1 MVVYTPRDEHEA
13 AVCRSLFWASYN
25 FSMAVTTKK
34 SDEPHPPEVVV
45 ERRSTIQVASGVGSN
60 APLQGNG

>member
-1 MVVYTPRDEHEA
+1 LVPPGVMLVYTPRGEHEA

-34 SDEPHPPEVVV
+34 LD
-45 ERRSTIQVASGVGSN
+45 II
-60 APLQGNG
+60 AP